1 MDFRRTAS
9 RLGYVRWRALA
20 VVFLLPWA
28 VTACSHERAD
38 APRLAELVGVRPGMV
53 VADVGAGR
61 GAAAVAMARMVGPKG
76 HVFAVDVEPHTL
88 DHLRGAVKAA
98 RLGNL
103 TVVAA
108 GPHASGLPGGCCEAI
123 FLRRIY
129 HEMDDHSAFDA
140 SLMRALRP
148 EGDLAVLDFRPTS
161 PWPWQSKA
169 AAGKDGIDPVVVVNQ
184 VTGAG
189 FEYIRMVD
197 PWPGSWFVS
206 SYCLLF
212 KKPPQGPAP
221 TPPSPGAA
229 PDAGAS
235 PPAR

>member
-1 MDFRRTAS
+1 
-9 RLGYVRWRALA
+9 
-20 VVFLLPWA
+20 
-28 VTACSHERAD
+28 
-38 APRLAELVGVRPGMV
+38 MV
-53 VADVGAGR
+53 VADIGAGR
-61 GAAAVAMARMVGPKG
+61 GATAIAMARLVGPKG
-76 HVFAVDVEPHTL
+76 HVFAADIDPHTL
-88 DHLRGAVKAA
+88 NDLRAAVEVA
-98 RLGNL
+98 RLRNV

-108 GPHASGLPGGCCEAI
+108 GPRGSGLPGGCCKAI

-129 HEMDDHSAFDA
+129 HQVSDHSAFDA

-161 PWPWQSKA
+161 PWPWQSKS
-169 AAGKDGIDPVVVVNQ
+169 AAGESTGYGIDPVTVVNQ

-206 SYCLLF
+206 SYCVLF

-221 TPPSPGAA
+221 IPPSPAAA
-229 PDAGAS
+229 PHASAS
-235 PPAR
+235 PAAR